1 MTVPGFPQTWN
12 MYAYVGNNPTTNL
25 DPSGEAFCHYDDGS
39 PDEKGATSSQGAC
52 SDEGGTWVYESGDLQ
67 TVQNSQGD
75 TAQVPTPSTQVTVN
89 GKTGES
95 SSVSY
100 YFQDSDVPLTPAQR
114 TIFSLAYRETTY
126 DLGCAGLG
134 FLGGDT
140 GAALFQLGQPV
151 AGSKPFLTK
160 GAAAG
165 TSPLSSALRG
175 IVRSPVAIPTPT
187 GGPGTG
193 SPLRMMA
200 TKDLGAA
207 AARYAPFLSAAATAY
222 SAYKMNQCLSG
233 HP

>member
-1 MTVPGFPQTWN
+1 MARVARMLIADGAHRVTQPGNGRQFILAGEGAWGLSAGERVP
-12 MYAYVGNNPTTNL
+12 
-25 DPSGEAFCHYDDGS
+25 
-39 PDEKGATSSQGAC
+39 
-52 SDEGGTWVYESGDLQ
+52 
-67 TVQNSQGD
+67 D
-75 TAQVPTPSTQVTVN
+75 TLRPP
-89 GKTGES
+89 
-95 SSVSY
+95 
-100 YFQDSDVPLTPAQR
+100 QR

-187 GGPGTG
+187 GGPGAG